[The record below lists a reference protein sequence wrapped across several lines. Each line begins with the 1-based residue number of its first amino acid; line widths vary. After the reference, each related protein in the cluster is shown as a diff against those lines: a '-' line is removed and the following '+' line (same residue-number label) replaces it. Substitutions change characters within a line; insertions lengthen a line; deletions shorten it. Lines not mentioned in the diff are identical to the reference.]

1 VASIFEIGS
10 FQLDPAGGVLTINGR
25 PAALGGRA
33 VAVLTELFGH
43 TSEYLSK
50 ARLLEVAWPDAM
62 VEEGNLPVQIA
73 AIREAPC
80 GQRA

>member
-1 VASIFEIGS
+1 V
-10 FQLDPAGGVLTINGR
+10 P
-25 PAALGGRA
+25 
-33 VAVLTELFGH
+33 ELFGH